1 MKKKGFTLIELL
13 AVILILA
20 IIAVIVTPIISKIID
35 EAKTQADKRSAEK
48 YARAAQTFYVE
59 SQVDEYKRS
68 FLGSNII
75 DKLELENT
83 DAKGFVTAY
92 SDGTT
97 EMAIKIGT
105 KCFTKTTTQ
114 DIKDI
119 QVSKDSENCV
129 VKSSSVRISNINS
142 GESSI
147 VITVDNSSDSS
158 ITIASCKYG
167 TSRGDYT
174 LEGTIDGNT
183 CTLSPTVVG
192 ERYYYELTLSDGS
205 KITGDV
211 QGGTGDATPINSG
224 TINPGGG
231 DHGGGA
237 GAPGGGSSGGSGS
250 GSGSGGTGGGV
261 AAPVLT
267 EANGRTVYTGRMVSP
282 VQIKYFNVTTGTA
295 CDIVDFSANGG
306 STTNGMSSGCLKFW
320 VYMEDDLAYTMILD
334 RSLSNTPYQWASS
347 GSNASGPVTAYAA
360 LKELTA
366 NWQGTIT
373 PKNYINVYM
382 VGGTEAAYRI
392 AYDTDGAHARFITT
406 DEIARITGNTSF
418 SSVSSGTGD
427 WFYLD
432 GGTAAANGGTW
443 QTQMATSTQQS
454 AYYWLYNYTYYNRAF
469 LPSYSYWP
477 CTSLGCANG
486 NENNISGYWTADAI
500 ASTNNRAWT
509 VGARG
514 AVEYGPVNETGL
526 YNSVSGVNDNFE
538 YGIRPVITVLKSTV
552 D

>member
-35 EAKTQADKRSAEK
+35 EAKAQSDKRSAEK
-48 YARAAQTFYVE
+48 YVRAAQTFYME
-59 SQVDEYKRS
+59 SQMDESKRAV
-68 FLGSNII
+68 LGTNII
-75 DKLELENT
+75 DRLDLENIRST
-83 DAKGFVTAY
+83 GTVVAY
-92 SDGTT
+92 PDGTV
-97 EMAIKIGT
+97 EMAIIIGSR
-105 KCFTKTTTQ
+105 CFTKTTTQ
-114 DIKDI
+114 DIIDI
-119 QVSKDSENCV
+119 QMSKDTENCYV
-129 VKSSSVRISNINS
+129 LSSSAYIDSINS
-142 GESSI
+142 G
-147 VITVDNSSDSS
+147 DNSIEIS
-158 ITIASCKYG
+158 INNSADTSVTLISCKYG
-167 TSRGDYT
+167 TEAGKYDT
-174 LEGTIDGNT
+174 DGTINGNI
-183 CTLSPTVVG
+183 CTLSPTEVG
-192 ERYYYELTLSDGS
+192 VRYYYELTFSDGS
-205 KITGDV
+205 KKFGSI
-211 QGGTGDATPINSG
+211 QGGSGIISPTPSNGGGSSSG
-224 TINPGGG
+224 GGYHGGG

-237 GAPGGGSSGGSGS
+237 GAAGGGSSG
-250 GSGSGGTGGGV
+250 TGGV
-261 AAPVLT
+261 AAPILT

-282 VQIKYFNVTTGTA
+282 VRIKYFNVTTGTA

-306 STTNGMSSGCLKFW
+306 STTNGMNSGCLKFW
-320 VYMEDDLAYTMILD
+320 VYMEDDLSYTMILD
-334 RSLSNTPYQWASS
+334 RSLSNIPYQWASS

-418 SSVSSGTGD
+418 SSVSSGKGD

-500 ASTNNRAWT
+500 ASTNDRAWT

-526 YNSVSGVNDNFE
+526 YNSTSGVNDDFE
-538 YGIRPVITVLKSTV
+538 YGIRPVITVLKSAL

>member
-211 QGGTGDATPINSG
+211 QGGTGDATPQYEGGNSNYN
-224 TINPGGG
+224 NPGGG

-237 GAPGGGSSGGSGS
+237 GAAGGGSS
-250 GSGSGGTGGGV
+250 GGGV

-267 EANGRTVYTGRMVSP
+267 EANGRTIYDGRMVSP
-282 VQIKYFNVTTGTA
+282 VQVKYFNVTTGTK
-295 CDIVDFSANGG
+295 CDVVDFSSNTSAN
-306 STTNGMSSGCLKFW
+306 SGCLKFYA
-320 VYMEDDLAYTMILD
+320 YMEDNLSYTMILYRD
-334 RSLSNTPYQWASS
+334 LPNSSYSWSNTSNS
-347 GSNASGPVTAYAA
+347 GTGPNVAAPA
-360 LKELTA
+360 LKTLTDS
-366 NWQGTIT
+366 WQGTVT

-382 VGGTEAAYRI
+382 VNGSELAYRI
-392 AYDTDGAHARFITT
+392 SYDTDGYKARFITT
-406 DEIARITGNTSF
+406 DEIARITGNTTF
-418 SSVSSGTGD
+418 SSVSTTGD
-427 WFYLD
+427 GWYYLD
-432 GGTAAANGGTW
+432 GGTSVATGQTW
-443 QTQMATSTQQS
+443 QTQIATSSQKS
-454 AYYWLYNYTYYNRAF
+454 AYAWLYDYTNE
-469 LPSYSYWP
+469 
-477 CTSLGCANG
+477 CTGFGCNAAAG
-486 NENNISGYWTADAI
+486 PTYGYWTSDAV
-500 ASTNNRAWT
+500 AGSTDRAWIIYSCGNLWDGIQGHGPYISYSGS
-509 VGARG
+509 GA
-514 AVEYGPVNETGL
+514 
-526 YNSVSGVNDNFE
+526 GVTSSNKS
-538 YGIRPVITVLKSTV
+538 IRPVITVLKSV
-552 D
+552 LN